1 MCMDYGMLEHMINTC
16 IYICTCNVN
25 ECNEECMSYIDEF
38 PNLSIVTL

>member
-16 IYICTCNVN
+16 IFICTCNVN